1 MEELLK
7 TLNNIRS
14 LRLVTRELPFEQL
27 MTMFNKFEQ
36 VVEERKA
43 GEESKQQSIAAHQEK
58 IEKYKELLKSEG
70 ISPEELL
77 EVISLQKFN
86 PSQHK
91 KRAPRPAKYQ
101 YTDLDGSRKTWT
113 GQGRTPKAMQI
124 QLDKGATLESFEIK

>member
-43 GEESKQQSIAAHQEK
+43 EEESKQQSIAAHQEK

-70 ISPEELL
+70 ISPEEL
-77 EVISLQKFN
+77 ISLQKFN

>member
-14 LRLVTRELPFEQL
+14 LRLLAKEIPLEQL
-27 MTMFNKFEQ
+27 ETILKKFEL
-36 VVEERKA
+36 VVQERK
-43 GEESKQQSIAAHQEK
+43 EEEEAQQLVLAAHQEK

-77 EVISLQKFN
+77 EVMNLHRFN

-91 KRAPRPAKYQ
+91 KRAPRPAKYK
-101 YTDLDGSRKTWT
+101 YTDLDGSQKTWT
-113 GQGRTPKAMQI
+113 GQGRTPKAIQI
-124 QLDKGATLESFEIK
+124 QLDKGVTLESFEI